1 MCIVPDALERELIPL
16 SVFDHDLCVLAH
28 ALMASWCMAAL
39 GFGPRRR
46 LICVMLPV
54 AARMGLLVWVVSFP
68 TLESSDS
75 RLVWG
80 TESPDG

>member
-1 MCIVPDALERELIPL
+1 
-16 SVFDHDLCVLAH
+16 
-28 ALMASWCMAAL
+28 MASWCMAAL